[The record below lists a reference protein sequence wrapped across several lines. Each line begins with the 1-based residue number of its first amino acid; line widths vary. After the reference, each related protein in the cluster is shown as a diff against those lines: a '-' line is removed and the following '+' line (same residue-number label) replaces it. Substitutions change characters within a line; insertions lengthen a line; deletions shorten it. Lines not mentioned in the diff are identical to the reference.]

1 MRDMPRPELWTRAA
15 AFLAVLRR
23 LITLAGPEGFAAIAA
38 EARWRLAAASALV
51 RRYIHIL
58 AADIA
63 LPPPAPARPAP
74 EGATPPRAARR
85 YHETPFR
92 LIEEA
97 RPSAGQS
104 REASEP
110 DPSEFRWALAAEAVR
125 RLCAVMADPRPHAL
139 RLARFLRQRITA
151 ALRALPVP
159 HHILRRLPPEIDAL
173 LCRFDQAARPEAWA
187 GLDTS

>member
-1 MRDMPRPELWTRAA
+1 MTDRPRLELWTRAA

-23 LITLAGPEGFAAIAA
+23 LITLSGPDGFAAIAA
-38 EARWRLAAASALV
+38 EARWRLAAATALV

-58 AADIA
+58 AAEID
-63 LPPPAPARPAP
+63 LPPLAPARPAP
-74 EGATPPRAARR
+74 EISAPSAAPRLCRER
-85 YHETPFR
+85 PFR

-97 RPSAGQS
+97 RVAAGQS
-104 REASEP
+104 RRASEL
-110 DPSEFRWALAAEAVR
+110 DPPEFQWALTTEAVR
-125 RLCAVMADPRPHAL
+125 RLVAVMANPRPHAL

-151 ALRALPVP
+151 VLRALPVP